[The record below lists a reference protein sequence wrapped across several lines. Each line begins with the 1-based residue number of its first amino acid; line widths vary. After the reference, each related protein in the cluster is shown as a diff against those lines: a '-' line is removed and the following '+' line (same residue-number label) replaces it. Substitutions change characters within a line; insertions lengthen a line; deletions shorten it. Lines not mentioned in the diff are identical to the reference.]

1 MLLLDQYLLAY
12 LVLAIVNC
20 VFGVIRT
27 FYFFEQWRTN
37 VNDNR

>member
-20 VFGVIRT
+20 VFGAIRMFLLYRVMEKKT
-27 FYFFEQWRTN
+27 K
-37 VNDNR
+37 

>member
-20 VFGVIRT
+20 VFGALRT
-27 FYFFEQWRTN
+27 YLLFRALEEKRK
-37 VNDNR
+37 